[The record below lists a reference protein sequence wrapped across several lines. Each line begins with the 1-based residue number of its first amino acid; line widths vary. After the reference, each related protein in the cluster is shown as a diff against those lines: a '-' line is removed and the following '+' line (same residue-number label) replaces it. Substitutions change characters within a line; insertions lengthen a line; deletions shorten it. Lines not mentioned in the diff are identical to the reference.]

1 MKVIGTTAKG
11 FLLEASDDEIA
22 KLIGY
27 YSAYA
32 VKNKFSKREIVNV
45 GDDIQIAAMYNCFIE
60 LVEKVKTMEQIRASL
75 RAVAASME
83 IVDPLLREIEQITD
97 ANPAPH

>member
-1 MKVIGTTAKG
+1 MKVIATTRTG
-11 FLLEASDDEIA
+11 FLLSASDEEIA

-32 VKNKFSKREIVNV
+32 FKSKLGRREVVEV
-45 GDDIQIAAMYNCFIE
+45 GDEIKVADMYNCLSE
-60 LVEKVKTMEQIRASL
+60 LMGKIKTMEQIRASL

-83 IVDPLLREIEQITD
+83 IVDPLLREIEDIVD
-97 ANPAPH
+97 AHPRP